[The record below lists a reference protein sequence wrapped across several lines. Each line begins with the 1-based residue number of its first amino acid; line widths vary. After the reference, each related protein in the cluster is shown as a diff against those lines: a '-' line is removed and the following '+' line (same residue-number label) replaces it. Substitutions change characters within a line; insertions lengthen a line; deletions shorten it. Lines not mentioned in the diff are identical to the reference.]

1 MLGALRLAH
10 RHPGLVLHV
19 VRSQRGRPPDAD
31 AGRRRVA
38 YWFFRM
44 AGAHL
49 FLRRHGRAG
58 EVLIL
63 DEGYV
68 HRTVQ
73 LHSSAVEH
81 PDPARITDYV
91 AALPLTDLVVVVRAP
106 VDQCQE
112 RVRHR
117 GVWRPLAHR
126 SPDEI
131 DRFVANAH
139 EAVRLATTA
148 VRAAGRAVIEVDNA
162 GDLADAEVA
171 LKAEVQQTLGSDRRA
186 TSTWPTPW
194 LRVPRIGRFRALRR
208 VRRRRQASDP
218 RLWADVL
225 RAYGLTP
232 TGRVTDIAMGR
243 RNRNVIVVTTAGPV
257 VVRRY
262 RGIVR
267 PDSVAHEHEI
277 LGELERLDFPA
288 VRLRRTRDGQT
299 AVHEDQRVHAV
310 FDYVAGRNLAA
321 WILLDR
327 RARAHVQ
334 EEGGRALARMHD
346 LLGPF
351 QPDAAHHLSLS
362 AASDDRARHLAWFL
376 DELDVL
382 PTRVPSGTAEAGE
395 LHGALADRAG
405 EIADQ
410 LVELDRAI
418 GRADLPR
425 TVIHGDFGLHNLIF
439 RPDGTAVVTDF
450 ELARRELRLIDLVI
464 VLSRTPHKDAEAF
477 LSAYIDET
485 SVSSDEWRQLANVW
499 RYYRLTG
506 AVQSWSNHFAHGGV
520 DRLRTARARLAEA
533 EWAETEV
540 VRRWG

>member
-1 MLGALRLAH
+1 
-10 RHPGLVLHV
+10 
-19 VRSQRGRPPDAD
+19 
-31 AGRRRVA
+31 
-38 YWFFRM
+38 
-44 AGAHL
+44 
-49 FLRRHGRAG
+49 
-58 EVLIL
+58 
-63 DEGYV
+63 
-68 HRTVQ
+68 
-73 LHSSAVEH
+73 
-81 PDPARITDYV
+81 
-91 AALPLTDLVVVVRAP
+91 
-106 VDQCQE
+106 
-112 RVRHR
+112 
-117 GVWRPLAHR
+117 
-126 SPDEI
+126 
-131 DRFVANAH
+131 
-139 EAVRLATTA
+139 
-148 VRAAGRAVIEVDNA
+148 
-162 GDLADAEVA
+162 
-171 LKAEVQQTLGSDRRA
+171 
-186 TSTWPTPW
+186 
-194 LRVPRIGRFRALRR
+194 
-208 VRRRRQASDP
+208 
-218 RLWADVL
+218 
-225 RAYGLTP
+225 
-232 TGRVTDIAMGR
+232 
-243 RNRNVIVVTTAGPV
+243 
-257 VVRRY
+257 
-262 RGIVR
+262 
-267 PDSVAHEHEI
+267 
-277 LGELERLDFPA
+277 
-288 VRLRRTRDGQT
+288 
-299 AVHEDQRVHAV
+299 
-310 FDYVAGRNLAA
+310 
-321 WILLDR
+321 
-327 RARAHVQ
+327 
-334 EEGGRALARMHD
+334 MHD